1 MSRARIDSLVY
12 FLIGAA
18 VFLALGWLTPPY
30 PDLSQS
36 DFKAV
41 YYASKALVH
50 HRDPYLQA
58 NLLELYRS
66 EPGNTS
72 AAQLGASQV
81 VTVCVNLPTGL
92 LLIAP
97 FALLPWTVAHILWS
111 ILTAA
116 LFLFAAYLMWTAG
129 VDRAPRVTGF
139 LMLVLLSGSQLL
151 LQTGNAAGIVVSLC
165 AIAAWCLLSQRHV
178 TAGVICLGLALALKP
193 QDAGFIWLLFLLLP
207 AFRRAALQALAII
220 AALAIPAMSWAWR
233 IAPNWIAEL
242 RANLLSTFAPGQLNS
257 PDNPLTDPAV
267 RGPMN
272 VSLQTITA
280 IYWSHPAIYNAVA
293 YVVLA
298 VLLLVWLTAAVRSMQ
313 NPWLLLAAIVPIAV
327 ITGYHRQ
334 YDTRLLILAVPACAL
349 LSRAGCRLGRL
360 AVAFTFAAAILT
372 SDIVIPDIGNLT
384 LAMRTDHTGHGRTIL
399 YSLIGR
405 PVPWAMLA
413 LAAFYAW
420 LLWNP
425 RGTNVVQ

>member
-12 FLIGAA
+12 FLLGAA
-18 VFLALGWLTPPY
+18 VFLALGWLTPPH

-50 HRDPYLQA
+50 HQDPYVQA
-58 NLLELYRS
+58 NLLQLYRS

-72 AAQLGASQV
+72 AAQLGAAQV
-81 VTVCVNLPTGL
+81 VTICVNLPSGL

-97 FALLPWTVAHILWS
+97 FALLPWAIAHVLWS
-111 ILTAA
+111 VLTAA
-116 LFLFAAYLMWTAG
+116 LFILAAYLMWTAG
-129 VDRAPRVTGF
+129 VDHAPRVTGF

-151 LQTGNAAGIVVSLC
+151 LQTGNAAGIVVSLS
-165 AIAAWCLLSQRHV
+165 AIAAWCLLSRRHV
-178 TAGVICLGLALALKP
+178 VAGVVCLGLALALKP

-207 AFRRAALQALAII
+207 AFRRRALQALTIVV
-220 AALAIPAMSWAWR
+220 ALAIPAVLWAWR
-233 IAPNWIAEL
+233 VAPNWITEL

-272 VSLQTITA
+272 VSFQTITA
-280 IYWSHPAIYNAVA
+280 LYWSHAAIYNAVA
-293 YVVLA
+293 YIVLG
-298 VLLLVWLTAAVRSMQ
+298 LLLIAWLRSVTRAAHS
-313 NPWLLLAAIVPIAV
+313 PWLLLAAIIPIAV
-327 ITGYHRQ
+327 IAGYHRQ

-349 LSRAGCRLGRL
+349 LSQPGGRLGRL

-372 SDIVIPDIGNLT
+372 SDIVIPDIGNVTVGL
-384 LAMRTDHTGHGRTIL
+384 RTDHAGLGRTLL

-405 PVPWAMLA
+405 PVPWAMLV

-420 LLWNP
+420 LLCRP
-425 RGTNVVQ
+425 RPRSAV